1 MELAAWVVVLFFAV
15 SWSAGVIIN
24 PPFRVKATIAAL
36 MHWWVL
42 IITVALTGVSVF
54 HLLWLM
60 PLVIILCTIVM
71 QIELQKLRAKVTSIF
86 VKSAILIWPVTF
98 FLVQAGR

>member
-1 MELAAWVVVLFFAV
+1 MELAAWAVVLFFAI

-24 PPFRVKATIAAL
+24 PQFRVKATIAAL

-42 IITVALTGVSVF
+42 IIIIALSGVSVF

-71 QIELQKLRAKVTSIF
+71 QIELQKLQTKVMSIY
-86 VKSAILIWPVTF
+86 VKSAIFIWPAAF
-98 FLVQAGR
+98 FLVQAVR

>member
-1 MELAAWVVVLFFAV
+1 MELAAWVVVLFFAI

-36 MHWWVL
+36 IHWWVL
-42 IITVALTGVSVF
+42 IGIVALFRVSVF

-60 PLVIILCTIVM
+60 PLVLILCTVVM
-71 QIELQKLRAKVTSIF
+71 QIELQKLRTKVMSIF
-86 VKSAILIWPVTF
+86 VKAAVLIWPVAF
-98 FLVQAGR
+98 LLVQAGR

>member
-60 PLVIILCTIVM
+60 PLIIILCTAVM
-71 QIELQKLRAKVTSIF
+71 QIELRNLRTKVMSIF
-86 VKSAILIWPVTF
+86 VKSAVLIWPVAF
-98 FLVQAGR
+98 LLVQAGR